1 MSLFLIV
8 DMSKKE
14 QESSNVSPSQIQRDQ
29 QEAINRTFDQTRNN
43 VKKTVNETQKDISD
57 YTQQV
62 ANLQKRAFEV
72 ARDIADDYIESQK
85 EIIDSFNQSIWT
97 PYVENVVNRT
107 SAFPAV
113 FSPTRVEVYGN
124 TLTNIVDNLVTATR
138 LANKAVFANAE
149 LINMSL
155 QQTRSTAMEFSK
167 IGVNAAK
174 NIHQTANEFAT
185 TGMSAVQSTVP
196 LERRQ

>member
-1 MSLFLIV
+1 
-8 DMSKKE
+8 MSKKE